1 MSGFGTIAGGECLGS
16 VIPAP
21 VTATE
26 GEIAADW
33 YPAINLDLLRLNQR
47 IGTRQVVTPERL
59 RDAVRAALLSIDNQ
73 LGAWA
78 AAQTLAGCASLADVP
93 ARKIDGISRLVIA
106 FHRAVGA
113 LTKVELIERH
123 RDLDTPAGGDRDA
136 GALDPTIGE
145 LHRDAVHAI
154 RDILGRTRTDVELL

>member
-1 MSGFGTIAGGECLGS
+1 MSGFGTIGGTCLGS
-16 VIPAP
+16 VIPE
-21 VTATE
+21 ATPAVE
-26 GEIAADW
+26 GTIADDW
-33 YPAINLDLLRLNQR
+33 YPAIDLDQLRRDHR
-47 IGTRQVVTPERL
+47 IGTVQVVTPERL

-73 LGAWA
+73 LGAQA
-78 AAQTLAGCASLADVP
+78 AAWEAAGHASLADVP
-93 ARKIDGISRLVIA
+93 AKKIDGVSRLVIA

-123 RDLDTPAGGDRDA
+123 RDLDTTTGGDRDA

>member
-1 MSGFGTIAGGECLGS
+1 MSGFGTIGGTCHGS
-16 VIPAP
+16 VIPEP
-21 VTATE
+21 STSVD

-33 YPAINLDLLRLNQR
+33 YPAVNLDRLRLDQR

-73 LGAWA
+73 LGGWA
-78 AAQTLAGCASLADVP
+78 ASQTFAGYASLADVP
-93 ARKIDGISRLVIA
+93 AKKIDGVSRLVIA

-113 LTKVELIERH
+113 LTKAEQIERH
-123 RDLDTPAGGDRDA
+123 RDLDTTAGGDRDA

-145 LHRDAVHAI
+145 LQRDAVHAI

>member
-1 MSGFGTIAGGECLGS
+1 MSGFGTIAGGACHDS
-16 VIPAP
+16 VIPEP
-21 VTATE
+21 LTSVD
-26 GEIAADW
+26 GEISADW
-33 YPAINLDLLRLNQR
+33 YPAVNLDRLRLDQR

-59 RDAVRAALLSIDNQ
+59 RDAARAALLSIDNQ
-73 LGAWA
+73 LGAQA
-78 AAQTLAGCASLADVP
+78 AAWEAAGHASLADVP
-93 ARKIDGISRLVIA
+93 AKKIDGVSRLVIA

-123 RDLDTPAGGDRDA
+123 RDLDTTAGGDRDA

-145 LHRDAVHAI
+145 LHRDAIHAI

>member
-1 MSGFGTIAGGECLGS
+1 MSGFGTIGGGACLGS
-16 VIPAP
+16 VIPEP
-21 VTATE
+21 STSVD

-33 YPAINLDLLRLNQR
+33 YPAVNLDRLRLDQR

-73 LGAWA
+73 LGAQA
-78 AAQTLAGCASLADVP
+78 AAWEAAGHASLADVP
-93 ARKIDGISRLVIA
+93 AKKIDGVSRLVIA

-123 RDLDTPAGGDRDA
+123 RDLDTTAGGDRDA